1 MLRERGKGCIFSA
14 AYQGKVRETAQMILE
29 ASALCFAQA
38 SHSCPAHLQTTG
50 RVGREPQMGQT
61 DLGVRLDLGEVS

>member
-38 SHSCPAHLQTTG
+38 SHSMPRPPTNYRQGWEGAADGADRSGCEA
-50 RVGREPQMGQT
+50 
-61 DLGVRLDLGEVS
+61 